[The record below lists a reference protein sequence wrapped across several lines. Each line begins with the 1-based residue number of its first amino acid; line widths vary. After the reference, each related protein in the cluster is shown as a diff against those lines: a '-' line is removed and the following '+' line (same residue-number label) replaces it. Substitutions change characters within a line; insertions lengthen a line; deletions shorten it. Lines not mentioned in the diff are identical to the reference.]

1 MVLFDHAQTTISS
14 FNNFLKK
21 KLLRDRNYPVTG
33 ITPRDPTV
41 NRGPEDE
48 SEQVEC
54 MLLKQSLD
62 TTQKELRDRLP
73 LLDIKG

>member
-1 MVLFDHAQTTISS
+1 M
-14 FNNFLKK
+14 
-21 KLLRDRNYPVTG
+21 TG